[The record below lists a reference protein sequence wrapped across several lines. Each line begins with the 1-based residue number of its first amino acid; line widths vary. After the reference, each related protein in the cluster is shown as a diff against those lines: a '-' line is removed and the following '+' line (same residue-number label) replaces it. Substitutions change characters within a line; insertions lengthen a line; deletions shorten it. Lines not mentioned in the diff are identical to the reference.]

1 MQAFGI
7 LRSPRASQTALGGAG
22 IAYLPVK
29 SMKDP
34 QKIWIIDSQPGIE
47 DLRQN
52 RDTLTSPADSSVL
65 TLF

>member
-1 MQAFGI
+1 MQAARI
-7 LRSPRASQTALGGAG
+7 SASLRAPQTEFGGAG

-34 QKIWIIDSQPGIE
+34 QKIGILTIQLGIE

-52 RDTLTSPADSSVL
+52 RDTLTSPYDSTVL